1 MNFFHII
8 NRGFEKK
15 NIFLSKEDYLRFTH
29 NLQDF
34 NNREVAFLSYKN
46 RRKYSEVTPPKETD
60 KIVDVL
66 CWSILGNHFH
76 NMVKERCRYGA
87 SKFAQKITGGYTMYF
102 NPRHQRSGTLF
113 QGRSKVITVEREA
126 HFLHLPFY
134 VLANPLD
141 RFQPK
146 WRERGLKN
154 INGAIEFLMEYRWS
168 AFPDLMGKENF
179 PKIINRSLFFELF
192 DLNEKR
198 FVNEFKEWLAGY
210 ENRPDHPT
218 LFIP

>member
-1 MNFFHII
+1 MIFHVI
-8 NRGFEKK
+8 NRGVERRK
-15 NIFLSKEDYLRFTH
+15 IFLTQADYLRFVH

-34 NNREVAFLSYKN
+34 NNKEVAYLSYPK
-46 RRKYSEVTPPKETD
+46 RRRRSEVSPPTTEVD

-66 CWSILGNHFH
+66 CWSILDNHFH
-76 NMVKERCRYGA
+76 NMIKERCRHGA
-87 SKFAQKITGGYTMYF
+87 SRFAQKITGGYTMYF

-113 QGRSKVITVEREA
+113 QGRSKVIPVGSEA

-146 WRERGLKN
+146 WREQGLKD
-154 INGAIEFLMEYRWS
+154 INRAIEFLTTHRWS
-168 AFPDLMGKENF
+168 AFPDLVGKENF
-179 PKIINRSLFFELF
+179 PDVINRKLFFELF

-198 FVNEFKEWLAGY
+198 FINEFKEWLAGY
-210 ENRPDHPT
+210 RKSEHPRF
-218 LFIP
+218 LAP